1 MHEYFYVVTFLFKLS
16 NLSLDLIDVVQS
28 QIGNFTT
35 KNSIGQ
41 ELSLVYFLIN
51 ILNVLHV
58 ILLVS
63 FCIKLKNNIKILT
76 KKTKLFFINININ

>member
-35 KNSIGQ
+35 KNNIGQ

-63 FCIKLKNNIKILT
+63 FCIKLKNNIKI
-76 KKTKLFFINININ
+76 I

>member
-51 ILNVLHV
+51 ILSVLHV

-76 KKTKLFFINININ
+76 KKTKLFFLYILI

>member
-51 ILNVLHV
+51 ILSVLYV

-63 FCIKLKNNIKILT
+63 FCIKLKNNIKI
-76 KKTKLFFINININ
+76 I

>member
-51 ILNVLHV
+51 ILSVLHV

-63 FCIKLKNNIKILT
+63 FCIKLKNNIKI
-76 KKTKLFFINININ
+76 I

>member
-63 FCIKLKNNIKILT
+63 FCIKLKNNIKI
-76 KKTKLFFINININ
+76 I

>member
-76 KKTKLFFINININ
+76 KKTKLFFLYILI

>member
-16 NLSLDLIDVVQS
+16 NSISLDIIDVVQS

-41 ELSLVYFLIN
+41 EPSLVYFLIN
-51 ILNVLHV
+51 ILSVLHV
-58 ILLVS
+58 ILLYIILHK
-63 FCIKLKNNIKILT
+63 IKK
-76 KKTKLFFINININ
+76 

>member
-1 MHEYFYVVTFLFKLS
+1 MHEYFYIVTFLFKLS

-35 KNSIGQ
+35 KNNIGQ

-63 FCIKLKNNIKILT
+63 FCIKLKNNIKI
-76 KKTKLFFINININ
+76 I